1 MVAKRIA
8 AAFVVLAVLGGA
20 LTVDYLVGLDI
31 LFNVFVIVGTVIV
44 LLEFYGICEGGGQ
57 TPFRA
62 FGVVASL
69 LLVALH
75 WLSLPG
81 TMEGL
86 GLAGRDRLMGVRAE
100 LVPLG
105 LLVAVLGTLWLQA
118 TKRDNAHAFESIGAT
133 LLGVLYVWFLPSF
146 MVRLRH
152 LGPGGQLGAEG
163 WGGVGTWLL
172 IACILTSKFSDIGAF
187 FVGTFLGRRKLI
199 PRISPK
205 KTWEGVM
212 GGLMASVVT
221 AVIVFRIGLPEL
233 VDVWRSIA
241 FGFFVGGLG
250 QFGDLAES
258 LMKRAGG
265 TKDAGSIIPGFGGFL
280 DVVDSLTISA
290 PVAYIIAI
298 FMLGGGS

>member
-1 MVAKRIA
+1 MALG
-8 AAFVVLAVLGGA
+8 VVGGA
-20 LTVDYLVGLDI
+20 LIVDYLVGLDV
-31 LFNVFVIVGTVIV
+31 LFNLVVIAGTVIV

-62 FGVVASL
+62 FGVVASV
-69 LLVALH
+69 LLVVLH

-81 TMEGL
+81 TMERL
-86 GLAGRDRLMGVRAE
+86 GLDGCERLMDVRGE

-105 LLVAVLGTLWLQA
+105 LVVAVLGTLWLQA

-152 LGPGGQLGAEG
+152 LGPGGLLGADG

-172 IACILTSKFSDIGAF
+172 IACIVTSKSSDIGAF
-187 FVGTFLGRRKLI
+187 FVGTHLGRRKLI

-212 GGLMASVVT
+212 GGLLTSVVFS
-221 AVIVFRIGLPEL
+221 VIVFRIGLPEE
-233 VDVWRSIA
+233 VDVWRAIA

-265 TKDAGSIIPGFGGFL
+265 AKDAGRIVPGFGGLL
-280 DVVDSLTISA
+280 DMVDSLTISA